1 MTHEAV
7 RVKDTHLAAKHRPGT
22 FQAQKNLPGDDLA
35 APVPNPIFKWNLDIF
50 NLPSRPAY
58 KCNSLVIGLLSPAE
72 CGMHKDRV
80 CISFT
85 VVFPVS
91 GLARGVLIR
100 I

>member
-1 MTHEAV
+1 MRLSGSRTP
-7 RVKDTHLAAKHRPGT
+7 TLLPSTGLAHSRLK
-22 FQAQKNLPGDDLA
+22 KNLPGDDLA